1 MIFFGKTCNK
11 FTKLHDYFGPK
22 YIHTPFTYLLEQAF
36 QSKVAELNEKFAL
49 ISTYYFA
56 GDLAFSLKKQA
67 KMSIFTVEKCLGLLP
82 QFVGC
87 FDYLLS
93 DTTIFFHFLN

>member
-1 MIFFGKTCNK
+1 MQDHQQNNKLGKTCNK

-36 QSKVAELNEKFAL
+36 QSKVAELNQKFAL

-56 GDLAFSLKKQA
+56 NAVGYGVKPKTIKLVFVASCIHLK
-67 KMSIFTVEKCLGLLP
+67 G
-82 QFVGC
+82 
-87 FDYLLS
+87 
-93 DTTIFFHFLN
+93 